1 MLIQMS
7 TSNHWFSK
15 TVHLRHF
22 FVFSEEVPVEE
33 ATEATEAVNGEVVNG
48 DTLENGDALD
58 EVDAGF
64 SDLDRE
70 TVRNAFHLFDTDD
83 NGVIS
88 SDELENLLRALGQ
101 EPTKA
106 HISELLEVRCI

>member
-1 MLIQMS
+1 MES
-7 TSNHWFSK
+7 TIHAVFYVTHS
-15 TVHLRHF
+15 
-22 FVFSEEVPVEE
+22 FSEEVPVEE